1 MKTFEQNVL
10 ERKQESGNSNI
21 EVDVTVDAER
31 KRSIERDISCEIGEI
46 WTGQRRNNLNS
57 IEQCTKTQEEVKQ
70 NNARIKKVIEV
81 LEYSN
86 KKGGVRRK
94 GTKNQE
100 TN

>member
-1 MKTFEQNVL
+1 MKTLEQNVL
-10 ERKQESGNSNI
+10 ERKQESRSSNI

-46 WTGQRRNNLNS
+46 WTGQKRNNLNS

-94 GTKNQE
+94 ETKNQ
-100 TN
+100 